1 MCCTSKEVVCH
12 CFDDDIG
19 ITNRMIVVFGI
30 VRWKLCVYRRKKR
43 EELTVFERKMG
54 YQKEKIG
61 ILYLL

>member
-1 MCCTSKEVVCH
+1 
-12 CFDDDIG
+12 
-19 ITNRMIVVFGI
+19 MIVVFGI